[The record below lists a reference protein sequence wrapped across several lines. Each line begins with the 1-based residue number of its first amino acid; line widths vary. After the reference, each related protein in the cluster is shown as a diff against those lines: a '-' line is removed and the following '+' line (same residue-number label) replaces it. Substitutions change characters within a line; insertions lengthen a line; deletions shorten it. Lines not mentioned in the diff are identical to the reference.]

1 MEKRGVATKET
12 NTGSES
18 KPSSTK
24 RKLINSNENVPEIC
38 VGRTRR

>member
-1 MEKRGVATKET
+1 MEKIEGTSKET

-18 KPSSTK
+18 KPSIIK
-24 RKLINSNENVPEIC
+24 RKLINSNESVPEIC